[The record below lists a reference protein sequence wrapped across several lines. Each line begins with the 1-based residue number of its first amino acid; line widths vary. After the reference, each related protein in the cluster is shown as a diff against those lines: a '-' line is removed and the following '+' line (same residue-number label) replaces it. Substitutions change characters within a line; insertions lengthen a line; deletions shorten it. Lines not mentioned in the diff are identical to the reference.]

1 VAESERERRLLA
13 DLQAMDNLRAASTI
27 LSFQTDGEPADRYMV
42 SFSGKGLRRD
52 ASTDKLEY
60 VERHE
65 CEIRLTLS
73 YPRRPPDIRW
83 LTPLFHPNIS
93 FGGFI
98 RLRDVGMAW
107 TEDLAL
113 DVIAER
119 LWDIARLAYYDLEN
133 ATSFT
138 AKSWLETQ
146 DEFALPVDLRPL
158 RDKTTRPKSN
168 VVRYLRKGD
177 KRMLLSKAGREKE
190 VFYIGED
197 TPVPPVKL
205 AWRDRPD
212 EDDDVLYIG
221 DE

>member
-1 VAESERERRLLA
+1 MAHDEREQRLLA
-13 DLQAMDNLRAASTI
+13 DLAAMEDLKAASTI
-27 LSFQTDGEPADRYMV
+27 LSFQTEGEPADRYKV
-42 SFSGKGLRRD
+42 CFSGKGLRRD
-52 ASTDKLEY
+52 ASTGR
-60 VERHE
+60 VEHVVRHE

-73 YPRRPPDIRW
+73 YPKRPPDIRW

-113 DVIAER
+113 DVVSER
-119 LWDIARLAYYDLEN
+119 LWDVARLAYYDLEN
-133 ATSFT
+133 ATSHT
-138 AKSWLETQ
+138 AKSWLEKQ

-158 RDKTTRPKSN
+158 RDKTNPPKSN

-177 KRMLLSKAGREKE
+177 KRVLLSKAGQEKD

-197 TPVPPVKL
+197 TPVPPVEL
-205 AWRDRPD
+205 AWRNRPD
-212 EDDDVLYIG
+212 DDDDVLYIG

>member
-1 VAESERERRLLA
+1 MAKNEREQRLLA
-13 DLQAMDNLRAASTI
+13 DLEAMENLKAASTI
-27 LSFQTDGEPADRYMV
+27 LSFETEGEPADRYMV
-42 SFSGKGLRRD
+42 RFCGKGLRRD
-52 ASTDKLEY
+52 ASTGKIDY
-60 VERHE
+60 VDRHE

-83 LTPLFHPNIS
+83 LSPLFHPNIS

-113 DVIAER
+113 DVISER
-119 LWDIARLAYYDLEN
+119 LWDVARLAYYDLEN

-138 AKSWLETQ
+138 AKAWLENQ
-146 DEFALPVDLRPL
+146 NEFTLPVDLRPL

-168 VVRYLRKGD
+168 VVRYSRRGD
-177 KRMLLSKAGREKE
+177 KRVLLSEIGQEKD

-197 TPVPPVKL
+197 TPVPPVEL